1 MANDYP
7 SYLLGENWKARSDFL
22 LKFSNMLWL
31 LFSSCQPIVS
41 AFLCRDASRNDHGCT
56 RFVKV
61 TDESHRLKAP
71 KLCPMVVPEA
81 VRQKILACRDLAL
94 LDRLL
99 VQAATAT
106 SPADVLIAAA

>member
-1 MANDYP
+1 
-7 SYLLGENWKARSDFL
+7 
-22 LKFSNMLWL
+22 
-31 LFSSCQPIVS
+31 
-41 AFLCRDASRNDHGCT
+41 
-56 RFVKV
+56 
-61 TDESHRLKAP
+61 
-71 KLCPMVVPEA
+71 MVVPEA